1 MKRSLTL
8 AALLI
13 IMMFTIAALGQTT
26 MTTTKSGLQYVDQKV
41 GAGTTAVKGMTVD
54 VHYTGWFYKDGKK
67 GAKFD
72 SSFDRKQP
80 ISFKLG
86 TNQVIA
92 GWDEGIEGMKVGGK
106 RDLIIPPDLAYGAEG
121 HPGGIPPNSTLT
133 FEVEL
138 VKASK

>member
-1 MKRSLTL
+1 MKHSLTFVTLLMMLTL
-8 AALLI
+8 A
-13 IMMFTIAALGQTT
+13 TLGQTK
-26 MTTTKSGLQYVDQKV
+26 MTTTKSGLQYLDQKV
-41 GAGTTAVKGMTVD
+41 GTGTTAVKGMTVD

-72 SSFDRKQP
+72 SSLDRGEP

-86 TNQVIA
+86 NKNVIA

-106 RDLIIPPDLAYGAEG
+106 RDLIIPPNLAYGEAG